1 MNENKFI
8 IAIVAVTLSL
18 LVGVV
23 LLAGKMSSS
32 AKVEASSDA
41 QAEVGPMSYDWGK
54 IGINNGNASNCNIS
68 SAGP

>member
-32 AKVEASSDA
+32 AKVRQPAMPK
-41 QAEVGPMSYDWGK
+41 QWLTPRFDWGK
-54 IGINNGNASNCNIS
+54 LVSITVGRSCFRN
-68 SAGP
+68 